1 MAHSWGM
8 IFIRLASFEKSAS
21 RLFSEADII
30 DLELAL
36 IEHPEAGDII
46 PRGKGL
52 RKIRRPAKGHG
63 KRGGAR
69 VIYYYVAS
77 DSRIYF
83 VFAYAKNEQENL
95 TEKQLKQ
102 LGDLL

>member
-1 MAHSWGM
+1 MEM
-8 IFIRLASFEKSAS
+8 
-21 RLFSEADII
+21 
-30 DLELAL
+30 AL
-36 IEHPEAGDII
+36 IKHPEAGDLI

-77 DSRIYF
+77 DNRIYF
-83 VFAYAKNEQENL
+83 VFAYAKSEQENI

-102 LGDLL
+102 LGDML